1 MNQQPSNF
9 DSNES
14 TNGFKLPQ
22 AETTNQDDGENISAE
37 SVLVRKR
44 QLRRI
49 ILILTGIGISLGLVL
64 SVGVIILLNKLGLT
78 KKPYEL
84 KQQKQTPIEQIR
96 Y

>member
-9 DSNES
+9 NSDES

-22 AETTNQDDGENISAE
+22 AETNNQDDGENISVE

-49 ILILTGIGISLGLVL
+49 VLILTGIGISLGLVL

-84 KQQKQTPIEQIR
+84 KQQKQKPIEQIR